1 MLFPLNLTLVR
12 QESGVN
18 EDFLDRGRNGVS
30 LGFIERSPGHDH
42 HTHRLAERKG
52 PWISRDKC
60 RDCLKQLRGVR
71 GRAVCARP
79 RVMASGWRTINDEV
93 AEHVTSLAPGFGR
106 LGLAARSL
114 PRRYARL
121 VSAIEQYSAKTLR
134 QRAFAFEGT
143 VVGIETRVDPK
154 LPDRDQERS
163 WVTFQ
168 VHRWFRGGTADEVSI
183 WFDGRREFGLDPG
196 VRLLVSGQ
204 PRWGGA
210 PLDNPIAWPGGF
222 TRPWDEGT
230 ADEWAAAFD
239 A

>member
-1 MLFPLNLTLVR
+1 
-12 QESGVN
+12 
-18 EDFLDRGRNGVS
+18 
-30 LGFIERSPGHDH
+30 
-42 HTHRLAERKG
+42 
-52 PWISRDKC
+52 
-60 RDCLKQLRGVR
+60 
-71 GRAVCARP
+71 
-79 RVMASGWRTINDEV
+79 
-93 AEHVTSLAPGFGR
+93 
-106 LGLAARSL
+106 
-114 PRRYARL
+114 L
-121 VSAIEQYSAKTLR
+121 VSAIEQYSAKSLR
-134 QRAFAFEGT
+134 QRAFAFDGT
-143 VVGIETRVDPK
+143 VVGIETRVDSK
-154 LPDRDQERS
+154 LPDGDQERS

-168 VHRWFRGGTADEVSI
+168 VHRWFRGGTADEVPI

>member
-1 MLFPLNLTLVR
+1 MSFPLDLTLVR

-42 HTHRLAERKG
+42 DTHGLAERKG
-52 PWISRDKC
+52 LRIGRDKRC
-60 RDCLKQLRGVR
+60 DCLEQRRGIR

-79 RVMASGWRTINDEV
+79 RVMANRWRTINDEV
-93 AEHVTSLAPGFGR
+93 AEHVTSLPLA
-106 LGLAARSL
+106 LAATAWRQKP

-121 VSAIEQYSAKTLR
+121 VSAIEQYSARALR
-134 QRAFAFEGT
+134 QRAFAFDGT
-143 VVGIETRVDPK
+143 VVGIETRVDSK
-154 LPDRDQERS
+154 HPDGDQERS

-168 VHRWFRGGTADEVSI
+168 VHRWFRGGTADEVPI

-210 PLDNPIAWPGGF
+210 PLDNPIAWPGAF
-222 TRPWDEGT
+222 TRPWDKGT